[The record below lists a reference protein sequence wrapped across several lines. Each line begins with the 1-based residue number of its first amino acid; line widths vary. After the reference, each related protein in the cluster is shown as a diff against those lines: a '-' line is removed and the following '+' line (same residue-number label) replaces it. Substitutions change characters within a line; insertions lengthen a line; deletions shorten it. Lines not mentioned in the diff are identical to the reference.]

1 MSRSI
6 SGRREKHLSN
16 INGGYQMVLTPST
29 MLDLGTI
36 APDFTLSDP
45 AGKSFHLG
53 DQQIDTGLLVIFMC
67 NHCPYVIHIREKLVE
82 KIRDYQARG
91 ITVVAINSNDY
102 AAHPDDSPERM
113 TEDAKAFDY
122 SFPYLVDEDQ
132 QVAQVYQAAC
142 TPDLYL
148 FDKDKKLVYRGQFD
162 SARPGNTTPV
172 SGDDLNA
179 AVRQMIEGKEVAVV
193 QKPSMGCNIKWKTD
207 NEPAYFGA

>member
-1 MSRSI
+1 
-6 SGRREKHLSN
+6 
-16 INGGYQMVLTPST
+16 MVLTPST